1 MLDDVESKVLD
12 SERPA
17 ALFGKVSEMI
27 DQKHTDVMA
36 RKRELE
42 AKLAEYAKMTPNE
55 RVELARIAQDFK
67 QK

>member
-1 MLDDVESKVLD
+1 MIEEVESKVLD
-12 SERPA
+12 SARPA
-17 ALFGKVSEMI
+17 ALFGKVTQLI
-27 DQKHTDVMA
+27 DKKHVEVMQ
-36 RKRELE
+36 RKKELE

>member
-1 MLDDVESKVLD
+1 VLEEVESKVLD

-17 ALFGKVSEMI
+17 ALFGKVSQLI
-27 DQKHTDVMA
+27 DKKHAEVMQ
-36 RKRELE
+36 RKKELE
-42 AKLAEYAKMTPNE
+42 AKLAEYAKMTQNE

>member
-1 MLDDVESKVLD
+1 MLEEVESKVLD

-17 ALFGKVSEMI
+17 ALFGKVSQLI
-27 DQKHTDVMA
+27 DKKHAEVMQ
-36 RKRELE
+36 RKKELE
-42 AKLAEYAKMTPNE
+42 AKLAEYAKMTQNE